1 MIEGLTE
8 DDKKR
13 VIKRNEDDIHHAME
27 KISITLVYIYL
38 HPLSFDFLEA
48 IRKIIT
54 KKKLKM
60 LLFNQCNLKENH
72 FNQILAEKEEVRY
85 LFSKVWAKVFA
96 FFFNPYIYI
105 RSTKLG
111 FRQNRFYPIY
121 LHKKLHH
128 HMLSLSGDKFGI
140 FMQKKCAG

>member
-13 VIKRNEDDIHHAME
+13 VIKRNEDDIHHGITSQITAYADVQRIIIIGNIDEWAME

-85 LFSKVWAKVFA
+85 LFSKVWPK
-96 FFFNPYIYI
+96 
-105 RSTKLG
+105 
-111 FRQNRFYPIY
+111 Y
-121 LHKKLHH
+121 LHFFKIHIYTIH
-128 HMLSLSGDKFGI
+128 
-140 FMQKKCAG
+140 